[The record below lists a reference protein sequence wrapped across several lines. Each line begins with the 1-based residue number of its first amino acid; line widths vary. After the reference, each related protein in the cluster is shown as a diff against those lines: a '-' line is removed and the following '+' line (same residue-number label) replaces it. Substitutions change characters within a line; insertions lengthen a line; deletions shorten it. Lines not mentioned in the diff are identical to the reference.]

1 MVVLWSFTDARERAR
16 LSRRREREG
25 RRRET
30 RHEVF
35 EINRGITLKINY
47 VSKFFMMFKVQRFC
61 DCGTLI
67 MIACLFLRRARCRE
81 RKKK

>member
-1 MVVLWSFTDARERAR
+1 MRERDCR
-16 LSRRREREG
+16 GEESGKEEG

-47 VSKFFMMFKVQRFC
+47 VSKFFMMFKVQSFC
-61 DCGTLI
+61 DCGTFI
-67 MIACLFLRRARCRE
+67 MTACLFLRRARGRE
-81 RKKK
+81 RKNK